1 MSSFLY
7 KQDPRNPVQAMRH
20 ADASAIWDLSLRP
33 ARPTEQQFKTP
44 SEPYLEPGV
53 YYDPEE
59 ERAFMKETTTSP
71 AAVGAL
77 GQSTQIPS
85 TAAAGALGQS
95 AQIPTPT
102 LAPVNP
108 ALVFAFFKALI
119 KYAL

>member
-1 MSSFLY
+1 MSSFPIQTRPE
-7 KQDPRNPVQAMRH
+7 KSCSGH
-20 ADASAIWDLSLRP
+20 AACRCQCHLGLIPETSTTYRATI
-33 ARPTEQQFKTP
+33 KTP

-59 ERAFMKETTTSP
+59 ERAFVKETTTSP
-71 AAVGAL
+71 AAVGAPV
-77 GQSTQIPS
+77 QSTQIPS

-102 LAPVNP
+102 LALVNQ
-108 ALVFAFFKALI
+108 ALVFAYFKALI